1 MGKIV
6 SLEFKNRRIIILEG
20 SRRGQNITVH
30 KSVMLNVD
38 LGSIDDGK
46 IVDME
51 SIIEKLEKA
60 FSENNIRTK
69 NATFIIN
76 TNTTITRSM
85 DLPVLKSNAE
95 TMSMIKNE
103 LDQLLS
109 VNLDNYKLIY
119 KSLGKT
125 TESGIEKAK
134 YMVHGLPV
142 DIYDD
147 YVQLAERL
155 KLELNAIDLSQNC
168 LDKIRDQKLTL
179 NSSYLKSGESAAFVD
194 IGYSSISFSVLSGGK
209 NVFTRISSSGMND
222 VVKNYS
228 AVFSMSD
235 DDSMREISKLSLWG
249 YDENI
254 MSVSKVSVL
263 ENNVNMWLDEFNR
276 YIRYYNSNNKD
287 NQIKKIYIYGM
298 YSKIQGIEEYM
309 EEHLNLSTELINNLS
324 NIDSGVDVTSYLN
337 SILSVFIGKKD
348 INFLYDK
355 KKQHKSSFS
364 TGVVAMAVG
373 LIIILTAAYFG
384 YSYMVE
390 KSHLEKE
397 IEAMNKFISNE
408 ENIALNS
415 ESIETRNKATL
426 LQRYMDEVT
435 KLQKAI
441 SSEDA
446 INSLM
451 FEQLAAAIPLGTKI
465 NSMSADGTA
474 IQLQCTSAT
483 RQETAQFEK
492 NLKEIEF
499 IDKVYIPAVVDE
511 TEGGSSNY
519 SYTIVCDLK
528 DVISYE
534 AE

>member
-20 SRRGQNITVH
+20 SRRGSNVTVH
-30 KSVMLNVD
+30 KGLMLNID
-38 LGSIDDGK
+38 PGSIDDGK
-46 IVDME
+46 IVNME

-60 FSENNIRTK
+60 FSENSIRTK

-76 TNTTITRSM
+76 TNATITRSM

-119 KSLGKT
+119 KSLGRT
-125 TESGIEKAK
+125 TENGVEKAK
-134 YMVHGLPV
+134 YMVYGLPS

-147 YVQLAERL
+147 YIQLAERM

-168 LDKIRDQKLTL
+168 LDKISDQKLTL
-179 NSSYLKSGESAAFVD
+179 NGSYLKSGEAAAFVD

-209 NVFTRISSSGMND
+209 NVFTRISTSGMND

-249 YDENI
+249 YDESI

-263 ENNVNMWLDEFNR
+263 ENNVSMWLDEFNR

-309 EEHLNLSTELINNLS
+309 EEHLSLSTELINNLS
-324 NIDSGVDVTSYLN
+324 NINVDVTSYLN
-337 SILSVFIGKKD
+337 SILSVYIGKKD

-364 TGVVAMAVG
+364 NGVAAMAAG
-373 LIIILTAAYFG
+373 LIIILTVAYFG

-397 IEAMNKFISNE
+397 IAAMDKFISNA

-415 ESIETRNKATL
+415 ESIEARNKARL

-446 INSLM
+446 VNSLM

-499 IDKVYIPAVVDE
+499 IDKVYIPAVVDG
-511 TEGGSSNY
+511 TEGGSSTY
-519 SYTIVCDLK
+519 SYTVVCDLK